1 MIVVKKSYIHIYIYS
16 SEYLVIYYVVKSRKT
31 LSFENSFLFRFD
43 LFVTLSHTSVCIFV
57 L

>member
-43 LFVTLSHTSVCIFV
+43 LFVTLSHPSVCIFV
-57 L
+57 F